1 MSGVTTIVVAPDEGD
16 LRLDR
21 WFARHFPGL
30 GHGHLQK
37 LLRTGQVRVDGSR
50 AKANERL
57 SPGQAI
63 RIPPLPTESE
73 KGSKP
78 PRPAV
83 DPKQAALL
91 KARVLHRDGQVIA
104 IDKPAGLAVQGGT
117 GQASH
122 VDAALDALRF
132 DSSERPRLVHRLD
145 KDTSGV
151 LLLARSA
158 SAAAK
163 LTAAFKK
170 GEVEKIY
177 WAVVVGVPTP
187 REGRLSAPVAKVA
200 GPGGERMM
208 AEVDDGKPAVTDYR
222 VLDSA
227 GRHAAL
233 VELRPRTGRTH
244 QLRVHCALLGTP
256 ILGDGKYGAAG
267 AFIEGM
273 DLPRQLHLHA
283 RELTYPHPDK
293 GTGHVTAPLP
303 EHFRRT
309 VKELGLEVALE
320 SGPSRRRE
328 G

>member
-1 MSGVTTIVVAPDEGD
+1 MTGVTTVVVAPDEGGV
-16 LRLDR
+16 RLDR

-37 LLRTGQVRVDGSR
+37 LLRTGQVRVDGGR
-50 AKANERL
+50 VKANERL

-63 RIPPLPTESE
+63 RVPPLPAAT
-73 KGSKP
+73 GADDRP
-78 PRPAV
+78 ARPAV
-83 DPKQAALL
+83 DPKQADLL
-91 KARVLHRDGQVIA
+91 RSRVLHRDAAVIA

-132 DSSERPRLVHRLD
+132 DGTDRPRLVHRLD

-163 LTAAFKK
+163 LTAAFRK

-208 AEVDDGKPAVTDYR
+208 AEADDGKPAVTDYR

-227 GRHAAL
+227 GRHASL

-256 ILGDGKYGAAG
+256 ILGDGKYGGAG
-267 AFIEGM
+267 AFIESM

-293 GTGHVTAPLP
+293 GEGHVVAPLP

-320 SGPSRRRE
+320 QSGGRAR
-328 G
+328 